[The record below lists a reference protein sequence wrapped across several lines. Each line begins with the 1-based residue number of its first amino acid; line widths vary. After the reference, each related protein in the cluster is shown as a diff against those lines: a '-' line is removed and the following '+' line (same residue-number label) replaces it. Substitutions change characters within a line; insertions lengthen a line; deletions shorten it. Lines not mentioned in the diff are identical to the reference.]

1 MSLEKLEIARG
12 QPHPGGG
19 HVGVIHEGGTRGV
32 LAVRVTTHGAPGPGA
47 VARVAREAGDGAR
60 QTEGGVEVK
69 ERGWA
74 RAEGAQREVLGVTSQ
89 DLQPAAHDGCGAGR
103 VRAAR

>member
-1 MSLEKLEIARG
+1 MSLQQLQIARG

-19 HVGVIHEGGTRGV
+19 HVRVIHKGGTRGV
-32 LAVRVTTHGAPGPGA
+32 LAVGVTTHGAPGPGG

-69 ERGWA
+69 ERGRA
-74 RAEGAQREVLGVTSQ
+74 RAEGAQREVLGVTSE
-89 DLQPAAHDGCGAGR
+89 DLQAAAHDGGGACR